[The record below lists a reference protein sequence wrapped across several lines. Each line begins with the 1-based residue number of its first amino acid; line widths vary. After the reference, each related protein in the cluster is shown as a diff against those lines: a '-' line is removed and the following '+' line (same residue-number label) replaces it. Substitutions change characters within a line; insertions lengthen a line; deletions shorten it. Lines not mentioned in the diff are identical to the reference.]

1 MNTKIKLYLVSL
13 VIEREKNTA
22 NLLIA
27 SDVKRKRKKNNNNNK
42 VNKKRENWKYMTIS

>member
-27 SDVKRKRKKNNNNNK
+27 SDVKKNNNKK
-42 VNKKRENWKYMTIS
+42 VNKKREN

>member
-27 SDVKRKRKKNNNNNK
+27 SDVKEKI
-42 VNKKRENWKYMTIS
+42 MSCA